1 METPE
6 EEAKRLLE
14 ENYQL
19 VMHLKISGSA
29 KLLLAKKNLLLCL
42 NRQINLMQELDL
54 ADKET
59 KYMVID
65 ELKQVLKAAKLP

>member
-1 METPE
+1 METPD

-14 ENYQL
+14 ENYNL

-29 KLLLAKKNLLLCL
+29 RKLLAKKNLLLCL

-54 ADKET
+54 SDKKT
-59 KYMVID
+59 KYAVIE
-65 ELKQVLKAAKLP
+65 ELKQVLNEAKLL